1 MGATG
6 DGGPRQ
12 VSASDA
18 SRRTPAASAQ
28 VRDRNAWTD
37 KSFYFRGPEGSLRL
51 RAQNLGMFLQMADG
65 VDDDTWT
72 YHLQRG
78 DYSAWIREAIKD
90 NDLAREVA
98 DVETKPD
105 LSAEASR
112 VAVTEAIERRYTAPG

>member
-1 MGATG
+1 M
-6 DGGPRQ
+6 
-12 VSASDA
+12 
-18 SRRTPAASAQ
+18 
-28 VRDRNAWTD
+28 
-37 KSFYFRGPEGSLRL
+37 RL

-78 DYSAWIREAIKD
+78 DYSTWIREAIKD